1 MWFGTFSSL
10 GARMWTHGL
19 VHPLFVGQTT
29 WISNFCDKKE
39 KLLGHGVEDH
49 DVCDGND
56 VEVCYSL
63 VKHPCGVLSHLYQR
77 VCASWEMWV
86 GYDRVAC

>member
-10 GARMWTHGL
+10 SARMWTRGL

-29 WISNFCDKKE
+29 WIPNFCNKKE

-63 VKHPCGVLSHLYQR
+63 VVAPMRCIKSPLSKGVCQLGD
-77 VCASWEMWV
+77 V
-86 GYDRVAC
+86 GWL

>member
-10 GARMWTHGL
+10 GARMWTRGL
-19 VHPLFVGQTT
+19 VDPLFVGQTT
-29 WISNFCDKKE
+29 WIPNFCIKKE
-39 KLLGHGVEDH
+39 KLLGHDVEDH

-63 VKHPCGVLSHLYQR
+63 VVAPMRCIKSPLSKS
-77 VCASWEMWV
+77 VCQLEDV
-86 GYDRVAC
+86 GWL

>member
-10 GARMWTHGL
+10 GARMWTRSL

-29 WISNFCDKKE
+29 WMPNFCNKKE

-49 DVCDGND
+49 DECDGND

-63 VKHPCGVLSHLYQR
+63 VEAPMRCIKSPLSKGVCHLGD
-77 VCASWEMWV
+77 V
-86 GYDRVAC
+86 GWL